1 MGRQVIQKTEEN
13 IVSQRKSKDLEG
25 GEMGLAGAIVV
36 GVQRVHGNRDERGDR
51 AHGAHEPL
59 GAHADGVSFYS
70 E

>member
-36 GVQRVHGNRDERGDR
+36 GGAESPWEQRRER
-51 AHGAHEPL
+51 
-59 GAHADGVSFYS
+59 
-70 E
+70 